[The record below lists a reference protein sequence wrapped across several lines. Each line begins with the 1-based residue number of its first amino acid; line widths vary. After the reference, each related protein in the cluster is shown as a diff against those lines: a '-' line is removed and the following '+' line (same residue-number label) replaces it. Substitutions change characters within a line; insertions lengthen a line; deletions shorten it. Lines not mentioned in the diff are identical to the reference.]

1 MRVTVY
7 TVIHNGYILIRTTS
21 KSVAQTVYARAMK
34 VGREWKSI

>member
-21 KSVAQTVYARAMK
+21 KSVATTVYAR
-34 VGREWKSI
+34 VREG